1 MVGAAAAAALPNVL
15 RARTR
20 APQAPAAPTPAG
32 PAGQEGEAFWREV
45 RDRFLIPP
53 DRIYLNVGT
62 LGPQPRP
69 VVDAVVAAV
78 RRVAETYPPGV
89 PWDRIRTRLARLLDA
104 DPAGFAFPR
113 NTTEGMSWV
122 AQGLEL
128 RPGDE
133 VVTTDHEHIG
143 GLCCWQLLAARRGI
157 RLRVVS
163 LPDPAAGPEETIR
176 RVRAA
181 LSPRTRVL
189 SISHVLFTNG
199 AVMPVAELAREC
211 RERGIV
217 SVVDG
222 AHPPGLVPVS
232 LRRIDADFYASS
244 AHKWL
249 LAPQGTGLLYI
260 REEWRTRLWPSVASG
275 DWDNLALGAR
285 RLDHVGTL
293 DESRFAGLEAAL
305 AFHEEIGPERVY
317 ARIRSLR
324 ERLAQQLVALP
335 GVRLVSPARDLP
347 VAGMV
352 AFRVDGMD
360 ALGLQQHLARAANVR
375 SRVIGEYGRGWMR
388 LAPHIYNA
396 PEELDRVVELIA
408 AAR

>member
-1 MVGAAAAAALPNVL
+1 MVGAGAAATLANLL
-15 RARTR
+15 DARTG
-20 APQAPAAPTPAG
+20 AAQMQAPAGSP
-32 PAGQEGEAFWREV
+32 GQEGEAFWREV
-45 RDRFLIPP
+45 RDQFLIPP

-69 VVDAVVAAV
+69 VVDAMVAAI

-89 PWDRIRTRLARLLDA
+89 PWDRIRTRLGGLLDA
-104 DPAGFAFPR
+104 DPAGFVFPR
-113 NTTEGMSWV
+113 NTTEGMNWV

-128 RPGDE
+128 AAGDE

-143 GLCCWQLLAARRGI
+143 GLCCWQLLAARRGV

-163 LPDPAAGPEETIR
+163 LPDPSAGPEETIR

-199 AVMPVAELAREC
+199 AVMPVEELVREC
-211 RERGIV
+211 RERGII

-222 AHPPGLVPVS
+222 AHPPGLMPVS
-232 LRRIDADFYASS
+232 LRRIDPDFYASS
-244 AHKWL
+244 PHKWL

-260 REEWRTRLWPSVASG
+260 REDWRARLWPTIASG
-275 DWDNLALGAR
+275 DWDNLALGAH

-293 DESRFAGLEAAL
+293 DESRFAGLDAAL
-305 AFHEEIGPERVY
+305 EFHEQIGPERVY

-324 ERLAQQLVALP
+324 EHLAARLAELP
-335 GVRLVSPARDLP
+335 GVRIMSPARGLP

-360 ALGLQQHLARAANVR
+360 ALELQRRLAQSANVR
-375 SRVIGEYGRGWMR
+375 SRVIGEYGYGWMR

-396 PEELDRVVELIA
+396 PEELDRVVDLIA
-408 AAR
+408 RAR

>member
-1 MVGAAAAAALPNVL
+1 MVGAGAAATLANLVGAETGAAQVP
-15 RARTR
+15 
-20 APQAPAAPTPAG
+20 PPAG
-32 PAGQEGEAFWREV
+32 GPGQEGEAFWRAV

-69 VVDAVVAAV
+69 VVDAMVTAI

-89 PWDRIRTRLARLLDA
+89 PWDRIRTRLGRLLDA
-104 DPAGFAFPR
+104 DPAGFVFPR

-128 RPGDE
+128 AAGDE

-143 GLCCWQLLAARRGI
+143 GLCCWQLLAARRGV

-163 LPDPAAGPEETIR
+163 LPDASAGPEETIR

-199 AVMPVAELAREC
+199 AVMPVEELVREC
-211 RERGIV
+211 RERGII

-222 AHPPGLVPVS
+222 AHPPGLMPVS

-260 REEWRTRLWPSVASG
+260 RENWRERLWPTIASG
-275 DWDNLALGAR
+275 EWDNLALGAR

-293 DESRFAGLEAAL
+293 DESRFAGLDAAL
-305 AFHEEIGPERVY
+305 EFHEQIGPERVY

-324 ERLAQQLVALP
+324 ERLAERLAEVP
-335 GVRLVSPARDLP
+335 GVRIVSPARGLP

-360 ALGLQQHLARAANVR
+360 ALELQRRLAQSANVR
-375 SRVIGEYGRGWMR
+375 SRVIGEYGYGWMR

-396 PEELDRVVELIA
+396 PEELDRVVDLIA
-408 AAR
+408 LAR

>member
-15 RARTR
+15 DARIG
-20 APQAPAAPTPAG
+20 AAQASAQAPAGAVG
-32 PAGQEGEAFWREV
+32 PEGEAFWRGV

-69 VVDAVVAAV
+69 VVDAMVAAI
-78 RRVAETYPPGV
+78 RSVAETYPPGV
-89 PWDRIRTRLARLLDA
+89 PWDRTRTRLGRLFDA
-104 DPAGFAFPR
+104 DPAGFVFPR

-128 RPGDE
+128 AAGDE

-143 GLCCWQLLAARRGI
+143 GLCCWQLLAARRGV

-163 LPDPAAGPEETIR
+163 LPDPSAGPEETIR

-199 AVMPVAELAREC
+199 AVMPVEELVREC

-222 AHPPGLVPVS
+222 AHPPGLMPLS
-232 LRRIDADFYASS
+232 LRRIDADFYAAS

-260 REEWRTRLWPSVASG
+260 REDWRARLWPSIASG

-293 DESRFAGLEAAL
+293 DESRFAGLDAAL
-305 AFHEEIGPERVY
+305 EFHEQIGPERVY

-324 ERLAQQLVALP
+324 ERLAQRLAEVP

-360 ALGLQQHLARAANVR
+360 ALALQQRLARTANVR
-375 SRVIGEYGRGWMR
+375 SRVIGEYGYGWMR
-388 LAPHIYNA
+388 LTPHIYNA
-396 PEELDRVVELIA
+396 PEELDRVVDLIA
-408 AAR
+408 VAR